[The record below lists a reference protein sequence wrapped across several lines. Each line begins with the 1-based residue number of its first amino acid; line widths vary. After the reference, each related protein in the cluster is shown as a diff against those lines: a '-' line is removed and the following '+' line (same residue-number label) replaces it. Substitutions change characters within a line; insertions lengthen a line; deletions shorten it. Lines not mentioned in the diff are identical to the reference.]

1 MKTLGIDYVCEA
13 NYHGYQTCWPSC
25 FILKELGPEIDE
37 YDIFPWIYSSCIE
50 NGVSLFPV
58 VWILKCWSF
67 RHVSNLSLAVT
78 NCLVFQL
85 LFVLLVFSLILSR
98 LSVIFQDNLLLSWYR
113 FVFFFPVL
121 SFWCL
126 LVLLCSFQD
135 FAAYVIPLF
144 CHYTKYCLVKAI
156 WCQFDPS
163 RPFFLVMHF
172 EFLNFRILVNF
183 FVLLGI
189 SLTEPI

>member
-1 MKTLGIDYVCEA
+1 MVIKLVGHHVSFSKNLDLKLMNMIYFLEYIHHVLRMA
-13 NYHGYQTCWPSC
+13 LVFSLWFGY
-25 FILKELGPEIDE
+25 
-37 YDIFPWIYSSCIE
+37 
-50 NGVSLFPV
+50 
-58 VWILKCWSF
+58 WSV

-98 LSVIFQDNLLLSWYR
+98 LSVIFQDNLLLSWYW

-135 FAAYVIPLF
+135 FASYVIPLF